1 MTGHLRQRSKGSW
14 TIILTDGRIVD
25 PQTGKSRPNQKWIRV
40 RGTKKQAQDRL
51 NEILYQYNRGE
62 YIEPTSMTTDEW
74 LQKWLDV
81 YVSHSTKKRKRTIET
96 YASVTNRHLIPAF
109 EDIPLQKLT
118 ASHIQHYYN
127 TSKLAS
133 STLEQHHAILH
144 QALKVATINERLIN
158 VNPAELVVEKPVAE
172 KNLEM
177 EVWSQEEVRKFLLVA
192 RGVGVQT
199 EAFYRLAVETGMRR
213 GEICGLKWEDVDL
226 DAERISIMRTLLKAG
241 PNPELGPPKNGRSR
255 AVAISSQM
263 SILLKKHKLEQNK
276 LKLSLG
282 GAYTDKD
289 FVFAKD
295 SGDPIQINNF
305 GQRSFADLIRQA
317 GVRKIRFHDLRH
329 TCATLLLENGTNPKI
344 VQERLG
350 HTDISM
356 TLNRYSHVT
365 PTMQKSAAQLLGNAL
380 DI

>member
-1 MTGHLRQRSKGSW
+1 MAGTSTLPIKQRGEERLTGSLVKRSKDSW
-14 TIILTDGRIVD
+14 SIVLTMGRKID
-25 PQTGKSRPNQKWIRV
+25 PKTGKSRPNQKWITV
-40 RGTKKQAQDRL
+40 RGTKKQAQEKL

-62 YIEPTSMTTDEW
+62 FIEPTAMTTGEW
-74 LQKWLDV
+74 LRKWLDV

-109 EDIPLQKLT
+109 ESIPLQKLT
-118 ASHIQHYYN
+118 AGHIQHYYN

-192 RGVGVQT
+192 REAGVQT
-199 EAFYRLAVETGMRR
+199 KAFYRLAVETGMRR

-226 DAERISIMRTLLKAG
+226 DAERISVKRTLLQAG

-263 SILLKKHKLEQNK
+263 SSLLRKHKLEQNK

-282 GAYTDKD
+282 GAYEDRD
-289 FVFAKD
+289 FVFTKD
-295 SGDPIQINNF
+295 SGDPIQMNNF
-305 GQRSFADLIRQA
+305 GQRSFADLIKEA
-317 GVRKIRFHDLRH
+317 GVKKIRFHDLRH
-329 TCATLLLENGTNPKI
+329 TCATLLLENGTNPNPYSAK
-344 VQERLG
+344 L
-350 HTDISM
+350 TLISVN
-356 TLNRYSHVT
+356 LIRQV
-365 PTMQKSAAQLLGNAL
+365 A
-380 DI
+380 